1 MTLCALP
8 KTKPVGYTLQST
20 VLQSTDDDDD
30 DDDQMMTV
38 MMMMMMM
45 MMKEYSIFATI
56 IR

>member
-8 KTKPVGYTLQST
+8 KTKPVGYNLQST
-20 VLQSTDDDDD
+20 VLQSTDDD

-38 MMMMMMM
+38 MMMMM
-45 MMKEYSIFATI
+45 KEYSIFATI